1 MLDLLVNG
9 KDHSGWLSM
18 MVARSMQELVGSF
31 TLDFTNP
38 KVRGDSPLIKAGNL
52 CKVSIRN
59 QESDPKFQVIEG
71 FVDVMSGGGDSSGV
85 TFQSTGRDRSADL
98 VDSAI
103 TRLAEWN
110 GFTFLELVQDLAA
123 DFEITVAISLELSTD
138 PEIVDNPIPR
148 INYDQGT
155 TYSELIAEYAQQKQV
170 LIYTLP
176 SGELFITRASKTLG
190 AISLIDGENILEHSI
205 NMDWSNI
212 FSEYI
217 VKGSRQSQDNE
228 PEEDVTQ
235 VEACAIDTRFPRTNR
250 RTIITPD
257 TEQTTASAQQIADW
271 HASTRMGNAE
281 AYTVLRNGWFPVLNE
296 LAYVKIPSYGLDAN
310 MLIEGYELTAD
321 ESGKKTLFNV
331 VHPRA
336 FDLLPGNEIK
346 KDSKDS
352 ELLDTQ

>member
-71 FVDVMSGGGDSSGV
+71 FVDVMSGGGDSNGV
-85 TFQSTGRDRSADL
+85 VFESTGRDRTGDL
-98 VDSAI
+98 VDSAV
-103 TRLAEWN
+103 TRLAEWKDLK
-110 GFTFLELVQDLAA
+110 FEDFVADLVS
-123 DFEITVAISLELSTD
+123 DFNINVAIAGGLDTGAA
-138 PEIVDNPIPR
+138 IPR